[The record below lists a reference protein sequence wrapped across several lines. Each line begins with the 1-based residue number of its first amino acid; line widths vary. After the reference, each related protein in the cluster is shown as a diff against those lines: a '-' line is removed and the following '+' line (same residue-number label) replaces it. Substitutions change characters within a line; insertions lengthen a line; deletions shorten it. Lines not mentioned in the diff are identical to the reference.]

1 MEKVLSVVHT
11 VLLLDGVL
19 DAIHAVA
26 LAGGRSRRPLLYAH
40 RRRSVVRTSP
50 GVRETGRVAVEEE
63 DYLLKAGLELGV
75 DESVNDGID
84 GRMTEEQPVK
94 GYLEGWVDGR
104 GHVVRSDVEEDVEGS
119 TPDRQD
125 TDQETDNHRQH
136 CHGRSYLLSVNSTL
150 QRRDNLKLIS

>member
-1 MEKVLSVVHT
+1 MEKVLRVVHT
-11 VLLLDGVL
+11 VLLLYGVL

-26 LAGGRSRRPLLYAH
+26 LAGGRSRRPLLHAH
-40 RRRSVVRTSP
+40 RRRSIVRSSP

-75 DESVNDGID
+75 DESVYDGVD
-84 GRMTEEQPVK
+84 GGMTEEQPVK
-94 GYLEGWVDGR
+94 CYLEGWVDGR
-104 GHVVRSDVEEDVEGS
+104 GPVVGSDEEEDVEGS

-125 TDQETDNHRQH
+125 TDQETDYHRQH

-150 QRRDNLKLIS
+150 QRGDNLGMVS